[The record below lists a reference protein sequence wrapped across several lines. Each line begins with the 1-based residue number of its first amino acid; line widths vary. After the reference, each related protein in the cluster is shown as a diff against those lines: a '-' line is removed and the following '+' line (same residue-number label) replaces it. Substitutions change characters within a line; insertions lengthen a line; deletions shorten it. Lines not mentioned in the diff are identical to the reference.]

1 MPRLQCGFLM
11 FSFRRTMKKLLLSL
25 LAIFLIIEEWL
36 WDLLTAFGHSL
47 VRWLNLESFEQWLS
61 ETSPSMALV
70 AFSIPILIV
79 TPINIAA
86 LGLLANGFILQ
97 GILMEVLAKLLGT
110 LLIARVFA
118 LTKPQLSTFSFL
130 NIIYTNITR
139 WLQWAHQKITE
150 TPVYRWAKQ
159 LKTVAKAQFVAW
171 IN

>member
-1 MPRLQCGFLM
+1 
-11 FSFRRTMKKLLLSL
+11 MKKFFLSL
-25 LAIFLIIEEWL
+25 LAILLIFEEWL

-86 LGLLANGFILQ
+86 LGLLSNGFILQ

-118 LTKPQLSTFSFL
+118 LTKPQLLTFSFL
-130 NIIYTNITR
+130 NIIYANITS
-139 WLQWAHQKITE
+139 WLQWAHQKIAE
-150 TPVYRWAKQ
+150 TSIYRWSKRFKAE
-159 LKTVAKAQFVAW
+159 AKARFAAW
-171 IN
+171 FN

>member
-1 MPRLQCGFLM
+1 M

-79 TPINIAA
+79 DCYTDQYRGI
-86 LGLLANGFILQ
+86 GLAGEWFYS
-97 GILMEVLAKLLGT
+97 
-110 LLIARVFA
+110 ARH
-118 LTKPQLSTFSFL
+118 PDGSTG
-130 NIIYTNITR
+130 
-139 WLQWAHQKITE
+139 
-150 TPVYRWAKQ
+150 
-159 LKTVAKAQFVAW
+159 
-171 IN
+171 